1 MFFSTRGQF
10 FGLLKCN
17 KTAEMTAQ
25 MQNGGERT
33 KAKFHQNIRRKA

>member
-1 MFFSTRGQF
+1 MFFTTRGQF
-10 FGLLKCN
+10 VGLLKCN

-33 KAKFHQNIRRKA
+33 KAKFHQYVRNKA